1 MPESLDEIPGVRTA
15 PKAHARGRTLPTV
28 PEREEPQFR
37 SKWLVVL
44 LLSLAAI
51 LLTLEVGTR
60 IGFRLISKIESRTM
74 MEARAARHT
83 QPFVDGRPSMLLVGN
98 SLMLEDVDY
107 AALKHQLAS
116 RASVSRF
123 VIEQTYYYDWYFG
136 IRRLFAAGARPKE
149 IVLGIQP
156 SVIPMDRI
164 RGDYSA
170 YYLISGP
177 DLLAAARAMRYD
189 LTQTSSL
196 TFAHFSLFYAGRN
209 NLRNFILNKVD
220 PKYGEL
226 LHALVTNRAPVV
238 MSAEA
243 ARIST
248 DRLAAINRL
257 CQSHGA
263 RFIYF
268 VPPALGDQG
277 ESVIAEIRSS
287 GIPVLEPFKMNEL
300 SSAYFRDG
308 FHLNER
314 GASVLTRK
322 LGQELGGQLP
332 QVSARTAS
340 DVAAREIT
348 R

>member
-1 MPESLDEIPGVRTA
+1 MRSSTSSSEPCRVDAARESWCKTTA
-15 PKAHARGRTLPTV
+15 PCGLNRIRGNLLCSHLGDGGGAFILNSVAGKSRRNSWRPNCSRSIRTRSYAATV
-28 PEREEPQFR
+28 SEREEPQFR
-37 SKWLVVL
+37 SKWLIVL

-74 MEARAARHT
+74 MEARAAPHT

-107 AALKHQLAS
+107 AALKRQLAS

-136 IRRLFAAGARPKE
+136 IRRLFAEGARPRE

-170 YYLISGP
+170 YYLISGS
-177 DLLAAARAMRYD
+177 DLLDAARAMHYD
-189 LTQTSSL
+189 LTQTSGL
-196 TFAHFSLFYAGRN
+196 AFAHFSLFYAGRN

-257 CQSHGA
+257 CHSHGA

-268 VPPALGDQG
+268 VPPALG
-277 ESVIAEIRSS
+277 
-287 GIPVLEPFKMNEL
+287 
-300 SSAYFRDG
+300 
-308 FHLNER
+308 
-314 GASVLTRK
+314 
-322 LGQELGGQLP
+322 QEGN
-332 QVSARTAS
+332 R
-340 DVAAREIT
+340 
-348 R
+348 